1 MLLYVCQCS
10 GAPSFMGAV
19 MLSVIQFCHGN
30 QQQGRRTCMVSILS
44 FIIVILIISILC
56 FCQGAEWRRTGRQKS
71 KCRKPDKRKQ
81 DGPIHKS
88 FSYAPSCHG
97 KGSAFILYCL
107 CRLFYISHKKPAL
120 SPGFHQSLSA
130 DLLLRNHRL
139 GICRPLR
146 EGKREGCLS
155 SDPPYDHSG
164 HGVQICS

>member
-56 FCQGAEWRRTGRQKS
+56 FLSGRRMAENRAAKNPNAENRTNGNRTAQS
-71 KCRKPDKRKQ
+71 
-81 DGPIHKS
+81 KS

>member
-1 MLLYVCQCS
+1 
-10 GAPSFMGAV
+10 
-19 MLSVIQFCHGN
+19 
-30 QQQGRRTCMVSILS
+30 MVSILS

-56 FCQGAEWRRTGRQKS
+56 FLSGRRMAENRAEKKTKS
-71 KCRKPDKRKQ
+71 GKPDKGKQ
-81 DGPIHKS
+81 GGPIHKT

-107 CRLFYISHKKPAL
+107 CGLFYISHKKPAI
-120 SPGFHQSLSA
+120 SPGFHQGLSA
-130 DLLLRNHRL
+130 DLLLRNHRF

-146 EGKREGCLS
+146 GGKREDCLS

>member
-1 MLLYVCQCS
+1 MYGQYPIFHHRNLNHKQPVFFVRAQN
-10 GAPSFMGAV
+10 GGE
-19 MLSVIQFCHGN
+19 
-30 QQQGRRTCMVSILS
+30 QG
-44 FIIVILIISILC
+44 
-56 FCQGAEWRRTGRQKS
+56 GKKS